1 MLLLVRLYLLVIL
14 TCFLSTHALSQAT
27 EPGTVVTKRLA
38 STVLRDNLIGLD
50 TSRSIRVYLPPG
62 YADADRAYPVV
73 YYCHSILT
81 DPEKLFA
88 DGQLVNLLDRG
99 FASGVV
105 KDFIL
110 VAADYSTP
118 SAGSVYENS
127 PVSGRWLNFTVQE
140 LVPFVDAHF
149 RTLPS
154 RDSRA
159 VVGDFMGGRGAL
171 KLAMTHAE
179 VFSVVYALHPVAT
192 GTGRMPWV
200 TLPMNWK
207 KIHQAQSLAELG
219 DDVRTR
225 LFVTISQGFL
235 PNLNRPPFYCDFF
248 MEMENDKLTYRPE
261 NAQKIKAGFQL
272 EETLDESAVQLRTLR
287 GLAFDWGRFDPIQDH
302 VYANQAFSKQLED
315 LGVEHEAE
323 EYRGDPWNRTWT
335 DDGRFY
341 TRLLP
346 FLDRHLVF
354 DTEP

>member
-27 EPGTVVTKRLA
+27 EPGTVITKRLA

-50 TSRSIRVYLPPG
+50 TSRSIQVYLPPG

-105 KDFIL
+105 KD
-110 VAADYSTP
+110 SSWSRPTP
-118 SAGSVYENS
+118 VLPPPGNTTKLPGV
-127 PVSGRWLNFTVQE
+127 
-140 LVPFVDAHF
+140 
-149 RTLPS
+149 RTLA
-154 RDSRA
+154 RLYRA
-159 VVGDFMGGRGAL
+159 GTGALRGCALSYASFPRQPGGGGRLCGKAPAL
-171 KLAMTHAE
+171 KLAITRAE

-200 TLPMNWK
+200 TLPINWK

-287 GLAFDWGRFDPIQDH
+287 GLAFDWGRFNPIQDH